1 MRKEAKMFQAETKE
15 LLNLMIHSIYTNREI
30 FLRELISNASDAI
43 DKIKFEALTNSEILG
58 EDKDFKITLSVNKD
72 KKEITITDNG
82 IGMTY
87 DEVAENIGT
96 IAKSG
101 SKAFKEKLE
110 NTSKDDIDIIG
121 QFGVGF
127 YSGFMVADK
136 MTLITKSPKSDMGVK
151 WTSTGD
157 GSYEIEEFEKKER
170 GTSITLTIKD
180 GEEFMTFLEDWKIRD
195 LVKKYSDYVRY
206 PIIFNDETI
215 NSTKPIWKT
224 DKSQLKDENYNEF
237 YKSTFHD
244 WEDPMFHF
252 HLKVQGSIEYTALL
266 YIPKKAPM
274 DFYSKDY
281 KKGLQLYTKNVF
293 IMDKCDELI
302 PEYFSF
308 VKGLVD
314 CDDLSLNISREILQ
328 QNSELTAISKNFE
341 KKIIS
346 ELEYILKNDREKY
359 IEFWEAF
366 GRNIK
371 FGIHDMFG
379 MNKDKLQNLLIFRS
393 SLDDKYVTLK
403 EYVER
408 MGEEKKE
415 ILYVV
420 GEDLATV
427 KSLPKMEALKE
438 KGVEVLILTDK
449 IDEFALKTMNEF
461 EGKTFKSISDSD
473 FKLEENKE
481 KEEEKKEILYV
492 VGEDLATVKSLPK
505 MEALKE
511 KGVEVLILTDKIDE
525 FALKTMNEFEGKT
538 FKSISDSDFKLEENK
553 EKEEEIK
560 KLSED
565 NKSMLDKI
573 KESLTGKIVDVELSN
588 NLGSGASALLA
599 KGEISLEMEKVLS
612 QIPGNESIKAEKILA
627 LNPEHPLF
635 TKLQE
640 CKDTPKFDDL
650 LDILYT
656 EALML
661 EGFQVENPVEFIKKL
676 NNLLK

>member
-30 FLRELISNASDAI
+30 FLREFISNASDAI

-328 QNSELTAISKNFE
+328 QNSELTAISKNLE

-438 KGVEVLILTDK
+438 KGI
-449 IDEFALKTMNEF
+449 
-461 EGKTFKSISDSD
+461 
-473 FKLEENKE
+473 
-481 KEEEKKEILYV
+481 
-492 VGEDLATVKSLPK
+492 
-505 MEALKE
+505 
-511 KGVEVLILTDKIDE
+511 EVLILTDKIDE

-565 NKSMLDKI
+565 NKPMLDKI

-612 QIPGNESIKAEKILA
+612 QIPGNENIKAEKILA

-635 TKLQE
+635 AKLQE

-661 EGFQVENPVEFIKKL
+661 EGFQIENPVEFIKKL

>member
-252 HLKVQGSIEYTALL
+252 HLKVQGNIEYTALL

-328 QNSELTAISKNFE
+328 QNSELTAISKNLE

-438 KGVEVLILTDK
+438 KGI
-449 IDEFALKTMNEF
+449 
-461 EGKTFKSISDSD
+461 
-473 FKLEENKE
+473 
-481 KEEEKKEILYV
+481 
-492 VGEDLATVKSLPK
+492 
-505 MEALKE
+505 
-511 KGVEVLILTDKIDE
+511 EVLILTDKIDE

-635 TKLQE
+635 AKLQE

-661 EGFQVENPVEFIKKL
+661 EGFQIENPVEFIKKL

>member
-1 MRKEAKMFQAETKE
+1 MRKEAKVFQAETKE
-15 LLNLMIHSIYTNREI
+15 LLNLMIHSIYTNKEI

-43 DKIKFEALTNSEILG
+43 DKLKFESLTNSEILE
-58 EDKDFKITLSVNKD
+58 EDRDFKITISVDKD
-72 KKEITITDNG
+72 KKEITISDNG

-87 DEVAENIGT
+87 EEVAENIGT

-110 NTSKDDIDIIG
+110 NISKDDIDIIG

-136 MTLITKSPKSDMGVK
+136 MTLVTKSPKSDIGVK

-157 GSYEIEEFEKKER
+157 GSYEIEEYEKTER
-170 GTSITLTIKD
+170 GTTITLTIKE
-180 GEEFMTFLEDWKIRD
+180 GEEYIGFLEEWKIRD

-206 PIIFNDETI
+206 PIIFKDETI

-237 YKSTFHD
+237 YKSNFHD

-252 HLKVQGSIEYTALL
+252 HLKVQGNIEYTALL

-308 VKGLVD
+308 IKGLVD

-328 QNSELTAISKNFE
+328 QNSELTAISKNLE

-408 MGEEKKE
+408 MREEKKE

-438 KGVEVLILTDK
+438 KGIEVLILTDK

-461 EGKTFKSISDSD
+461 AGKNFKSI
-473 FKLEENKE
+473 N
-481 KEEEKKEILYV
+481 
-492 VGEDLATVKSLPK
+492 
-505 MEALKE
+505 
-511 KGVEVLILTDKIDE
+511 
-525 FALKTMNEFEGKT
+525 
-538 FKSISDSDFKLEENK
+538 DSDFKLEENK

-565 NKSMLDKI
+565 NRTMLDKI
-573 KESLTGKIVDVELSN
+573 KESLAGKIVDVELSN

-612 QIPGNESIKAEKILA
+612 QIPGNENVKAEKVLA

-635 TKLQE
+635 AKLQE
-640 CKDTPKFDDL
+640 CKDTSKFNDL
-650 LDILYT
+650 LEVLYT

-661 EGFQVENPVEFIKKL
+661 EGFQIENPVDFIKKL

>member
-1 MRKEAKMFQAETKE
+1 MRKEAKVFQAETKE
-15 LLNLMIHSIYTNREI
+15 LLNLMIHSIYTNKEI

-43 DKIKFEALTNSEILG
+43 DKIKFEALTNTDILG
-58 EDKDFKITLSVNKD
+58 EDKDFKITLTLDKD
-72 KKEITITDNG
+72 KKEITISDNG

-110 NTSKDDIDIIG
+110 NISKDDIDIIG

-127 YSGFMVADK
+127 YSGFMVAEE
-136 MTLITKSPKSDMGVK
+136 MTLVTKSPNSEMGVK

-157 GSYEIEEFEKKER
+157 GSYEIEEIEKSDR
-170 GTSITLTIKD
+170 GTTITLKIKD
-180 GEEFMTFLEDWKIRD
+180 GEEYSAFLEEWKIKD

-206 PIIFNDETI
+206 PIYFNEEII

-224 DKSQLKDENYNEF
+224 DKSQLTDEKYNEF

-252 HLKVQGSIEYTALL
+252 HLKVQGNIEYSALL
-266 YIPKKAPM
+266 FIPKKAPI

-308 VKGLVD
+308 IKGLVD

-328 QNSELTAISKNFE
+328 QNSELSTISKNLE

-346 ELEYILKNDREKY
+346 ELEYILKNDRDKY

-408 MGEEKKE
+408 MGEKKE

-438 KGVEVLILTDK
+438 KGIEVLILTDK
-449 IDEFALKTMNEF
+449 IDEFALKTMSEYD
-461 EGKTFKSISDSD
+461 GKAFKSINDSD
-473 FKLEENKE
+473 FKL
-481 KEEEKKEILYV
+481 
-492 VGEDLATVKSLPK
+492 D
-505 MEALKE
+505 
-511 KGVEVLILTDKIDE
+511 
-525 FALKTMNEFEGKT
+525 
-538 FKSISDSDFKLEENK
+538 ENK

-560 KLSED
+560 KLAED

-573 KESLTGKIVDVELSN
+573 KETLSGKIVDVELSN

-612 QIPGNESIKAEKILA
+612 QIPGNENIKAEKVLA
-627 LNPEHPLF
+627 LNPDHPLF
-635 TKLQE
+635 NKLQE

-650 LDILYT
+650 LNVLYT

-661 EGFQVENPVEFIKKL
+661 EGFQIENPVEFIKKL
-676 NNLLK
+676 NNLIK

>member
-1 MRKEAKMFQAETKE
+1 MRKEAKVFQAETKE
-15 LLNLMIHSIYTNREI
+15 LLNLMIHSIYTNKEI

-43 DKIKFEALTNSEILG
+43 DKIKFEALTNTDILG
-58 EDKDFKITLSVNKD
+58 EDKDFKITLTLDKD
-72 KKEITITDNG
+72 KKEITISDNG

-110 NTSKDDIDIIG
+110 NISKDDIDIIG

-127 YSGFMVADK
+127 YSGFMVAEE
-136 MTLITKSPKSDMGVK
+136 MTLVTKSPNSEMGVK

-157 GSYEIEEFEKKER
+157 GSYAIEEIEKSDR
-170 GTSITLTIKD
+170 GTTITLKIKD
-180 GEEFMTFLEDWKIRD
+180 GEEYSAFLEEWKIKD

-206 PIIFNDETI
+206 PIYFNEEII

-224 DKSQLKDENYNEF
+224 DKSQLTDEKYNEF

-252 HLKVQGSIEYTALL
+252 HLKVQGNIEYSALL
-266 YIPKKAPM
+266 FIPKKAPI

-308 VKGLVD
+308 IKGLVD

-328 QNSELTAISKNFE
+328 QNSELSTISKNLE

-346 ELEYILKNDREKY
+346 ELEYILKNDRDKY

-408 MGEEKKE
+408 MGEKKE

-438 KGVEVLILTDK
+438 KGIEVLILTDK
-449 IDEFALKTMNEF
+449 IDEFALKTMSEYD
-461 EGKTFKSISDSD
+461 GKTFKSINDSD
-473 FKLEENKE
+473 FKL
-481 KEEEKKEILYV
+481 
-492 VGEDLATVKSLPK
+492 D
-505 MEALKE
+505 
-511 KGVEVLILTDKIDE
+511 
-525 FALKTMNEFEGKT
+525 
-538 FKSISDSDFKLEENK
+538 ENK

-560 KLSED
+560 KLAED

-573 KESLTGKIVDVELSN
+573 KESLSGKIVDVELSN

-612 QIPGNESIKAEKILA
+612 QIPGNENIKAEKVLA
-627 LNPEHPLF
+627 LNPDHPLF
-635 TKLQE
+635 NKLQE

-650 LDILYT
+650 LNVLYT

-661 EGFQVENPVEFIKKL
+661 EGFQIENPVEFIKKL
-676 NNLLK
+676 NNLIK

>member
-180 GEEFMTFLEDWKIRD
+180 GEEFITFLEDWKIRD

-224 DKSQLKDENYNEF
+224 DKAQLKDENYNEF

-252 HLKVQGSIEYTALL
+252 HLKVQGNIEYTALL

-328 QNSELTAISKNFE
+328 QNSELTAISKNLE

-438 KGVEVLILTDK
+438 KGI
-449 IDEFALKTMNEF
+449 
-461 EGKTFKSISDSD
+461 
-473 FKLEENKE
+473 
-481 KEEEKKEILYV
+481 
-492 VGEDLATVKSLPK
+492 
-505 MEALKE
+505 
-511 KGVEVLILTDKIDE
+511 EVLILTDKIDE

-635 TKLQE
+635 AKLQE

-661 EGFQVENPVEFIKKL
+661 EGFQIENPVEFIKKL

>member
-1 MRKEAKMFQAETKE
+1 MFQAETKE

-328 QNSELTAISKNFE
+328 QNSELTAISKNLE

-438 KGVEVLILTDK
+438 KGI
-449 IDEFALKTMNEF
+449 
-461 EGKTFKSISDSD
+461 
-473 FKLEENKE
+473 
-481 KEEEKKEILYV
+481 
-492 VGEDLATVKSLPK
+492 
-505 MEALKE
+505 
-511 KGVEVLILTDKIDE
+511 EVLILTDKIDE

-612 QIPGNESIKAEKILA
+612 QIPGNENIKAEKILA

-635 TKLQE
+635 AKLQE

-661 EGFQVENPVEFIKKL
+661 EGFQIENPVEFIKKL

>member
-1 MRKEAKMFQAETKE
+1 MRKEAKVFQAETKE
-15 LLNLMIHSIYTNREI
+15 LLNLMIHSIYTNKEI

-43 DKIKFEALTNSEILG
+43 DKLKFESLTNSEILG
-58 EDKDFKITLSVNKD
+58 EDRDFKITISVDKD
-72 KKEITITDNG
+72 KKEITISDNG

-87 DEVAENIGT
+87 EEVAENIGT

-110 NTSKDDIDIIG
+110 NISKDDIDIIG

-136 MTLITKSPKSDMGVK
+136 MTLITKSPKSDIGVK

-157 GSYEIEEFEKKER
+157 GSYEIEEYEKAER
-170 GTSITLTIKD
+170 GTTITLTIKE
-180 GEEFMTFLEDWKIRD
+180 GEEYIGFLEEWKIRD

-206 PIIFNDETI
+206 PIIFKDETI

-237 YKSTFHD
+237 YKSNFHD

-252 HLKVQGSIEYTALL
+252 HLKVQGNIEYTALL

-308 VKGLVD
+308 IKGLVD

-328 QNSELTAISKNFE
+328 QNSELTAISKNLE

-420 GEDLATV
+420 GEDLATI

-438 KGVEVLILTDK
+438 KGIEVLILTDK

-461 EGKTFKSISDSD
+461 DGKNFKSI
-473 FKLEENKE
+473 N
-481 KEEEKKEILYV
+481 
-492 VGEDLATVKSLPK
+492 
-505 MEALKE
+505 
-511 KGVEVLILTDKIDE
+511 
-525 FALKTMNEFEGKT
+525 
-538 FKSISDSDFKLEENK
+538 DSDFKLEENK

-565 NKSMLDKI
+565 NRTMLDKI
-573 KESLTGKIVDVELSN
+573 KESLAGKIVDVELSN

-612 QIPGNESIKAEKILA
+612 QIPGNENVKAEKVLA

-635 TKLQE
+635 AKLQE
-640 CKDTPKFDDL
+640 CKDTSKFNDL
-650 LDILYT
+650 LEVLYT

-661 EGFQVENPVEFIKKL
+661 EGFQIENPVDFIKKL

>member
-328 QNSELTAISKNFE
+328 QNSELTAISKNLE

-438 KGVEVLILTDK
+438 KGIEVLILTDK

-473 FKLEENKE
+473 FKLEENK
-481 KEEEKKEILYV
+481 K
-492 VGEDLATVKSLPK
+492 
-505 MEALKE
+505 
-511 KGVEVLILTDKIDE
+511 
-525 FALKTMNEFEGKT
+525 
-538 FKSISDSDFKLEENK
+538 
-553 EKEEEIK
+553 KEEEIK

-612 QIPGNESIKAEKILA
+612 QIPGNENIKAEKILA

-635 TKLQE
+635 AKLQE

-661 EGFQVENPVEFIKKL
+661 EGFQIENPVEFIKKL

>member
-58 EDKDFKITLSVNKD
+58 EDRDFTITLSVNKD

-328 QNSELTAISKNFE
+328 QNSELTAISKNLE

-438 KGVEVLILTDK
+438 KGI
-449 IDEFALKTMNEF
+449 
-461 EGKTFKSISDSD
+461 
-473 FKLEENKE
+473 
-481 KEEEKKEILYV
+481 
-492 VGEDLATVKSLPK
+492 
-505 MEALKE
+505 
-511 KGVEVLILTDKIDE
+511 EVLILTDKIDE

-612 QIPGNESIKAEKILA
+612 QIPGNENIKAEKILA

-635 TKLQE
+635 AKLQE

-661 EGFQVENPVEFIKKL
+661 EGFQIENPVEFIKKL

>member
-1 MRKEAKMFQAETKE
+1 MRKEAKVFQAETKE
-15 LLNLMIHSIYTNREI
+15 LLNLMIHSIYTNKEI

-43 DKIKFEALTNSEILG
+43 DKLKFESLTNSEILG
-58 EDKDFKITLSVNKD
+58 EDRDFKITISVDKD
-72 KKEITITDNG
+72 KKEITISDNG

-87 DEVAENIGT
+87 EEVAENIGT

-110 NTSKDDIDIIG
+110 NVSKDDIDIIG

-136 MTLITKSPKSDMGVK
+136 MTLVTKSPKSDIGVK

-157 GSYEIEEFEKKER
+157 GSYEIEEYEKTER
-170 GTSITLTIKD
+170 GTTITLTIKE
-180 GEEFMTFLEDWKIRD
+180 GEEYIGFLEEWKIRD

-206 PIIFNDETI
+206 PIIFKDETI

-237 YKSTFHD
+237 YKSNFHD

-252 HLKVQGSIEYTALL
+252 HLKVQGNIEYTALL

-308 VKGLVD
+308 IKGLVD

-328 QNSELTAISKNFE
+328 QNSELTAISKNLE

-438 KGVEVLILTDK
+438 KGIEVLILTDK

-461 EGKTFKSISDSD
+461 DGKNFKSI
-473 FKLEENKE
+473 N
-481 KEEEKKEILYV
+481 
-492 VGEDLATVKSLPK
+492 
-505 MEALKE
+505 
-511 KGVEVLILTDKIDE
+511 
-525 FALKTMNEFEGKT
+525 
-538 FKSISDSDFKLEENK
+538 DSDFKLEENK

-565 NKSMLDKI
+565 NRTMLDKI
-573 KESLTGKIVDVELSN
+573 KESLAGKIVDVELSN

-612 QIPGNESIKAEKILA
+612 QIPGNENVKAEKVLA

-635 TKLQE
+635 AKLQE
-640 CKDTPKFDDL
+640 CKDTSKFNDL
-650 LDILYT
+650 LEVLYT

-661 EGFQVENPVEFIKKL
+661 EGFQIENPVDFIKKL

>member
-180 GEEFMTFLEDWKIRD
+180 GEEFITFLEDWKIRD

-252 HLKVQGSIEYTALL
+252 HLKVQGNIEYTALL

-328 QNSELTAISKNFE
+328 QNSELTAISKNLE

-438 KGVEVLILTDK
+438 KGI
-449 IDEFALKTMNEF
+449 
-461 EGKTFKSISDSD
+461 
-473 FKLEENKE
+473 
-481 KEEEKKEILYV
+481 
-492 VGEDLATVKSLPK
+492 
-505 MEALKE
+505 
-511 KGVEVLILTDKIDE
+511 EVLILTDKIDE

-635 TKLQE
+635 AKLQE

-661 EGFQVENPVEFIKKL
+661 EGFQIENPVEFIKKL

>member
-1 MRKEAKMFQAETKE
+1 MRKEAKVFQAETKE
-15 LLNLMIHSIYTNREI
+15 LLNLMIHSIYTNKEI

-43 DKIKFEALTNSEILG
+43 DKLKFESLTNSEILG
-58 EDKDFKITLSVNKD
+58 EDRDFKITISVDKD
-72 KKEITITDNG
+72 KKEITISDNG

-87 DEVAENIGT
+87 EEVAENIGT

-110 NTSKDDIDIIG
+110 NVSKDDIDIIG

-136 MTLITKSPKSDMGVK
+136 MTLVTKSPKSDIGVK

-157 GSYEIEEFEKKER
+157 GSYEIEEYEKTER
-170 GTSITLTIKD
+170 GTTITLTIKE
-180 GEEFMTFLEDWKIRD
+180 GEEYIGFLEEWKIRD

-206 PIIFNDETI
+206 PIIFKDETI

-237 YKSTFHD
+237 YKSNFHD

-252 HLKVQGSIEYTALL
+252 HLKVQGNIEYTALL

-308 VKGLVD
+308 IKGLVD

-328 QNSELTAISKNFE
+328 QNSELTAISKNLE

-438 KGVEVLILTDK
+438 KGIEVLILTDK

-461 EGKTFKSISDSD
+461 AGKNFKSI
-473 FKLEENKE
+473 N
-481 KEEEKKEILYV
+481 
-492 VGEDLATVKSLPK
+492 
-505 MEALKE
+505 
-511 KGVEVLILTDKIDE
+511 
-525 FALKTMNEFEGKT
+525 
-538 FKSISDSDFKLEENK
+538 DSDFKLEENK

-565 NKSMLDKI
+565 NRTMLDKI
-573 KESLTGKIVDVELSN
+573 KESLAGKIVDVELSN

-612 QIPGNESIKAEKILA
+612 QIPGNENVKAEKVLA

-635 TKLQE
+635 VKLQE
-640 CKDTPKFDDL
+640 CKNTSKFNDL
-650 LDILYT
+650 LEVLYT

-661 EGFQVENPVEFIKKL
+661 EGFQIENPVDFIKKL

>member
-1 MRKEAKMFQAETKE
+1 MRKESKAFQAETKE
-15 LLNLMIHSIYTNREI
+15 LLNLMINSIYTNKEI

-43 DKIKFEALTNSEILG
+43 DKLKFTALTNSEILG
-58 EDKDFKITLSVNKD
+58 ENSEFKITLAVDKD
-72 KKEITITDNG
+72 KREITITDNG

-110 NTSKDDIDIIG
+110 NVSKNDVDIIG

-127 YSGFMVADK
+127 YSGFMVADT
-136 MTLITKSPKSDMGVK
+136 MTILTKSPNSDKGVK
-151 WTSTGD
+151 WYSSGD
-157 GSYEIEEFEKKER
+157 GAYEIEEIDREER
-170 GTSITLTIKD
+170 GTSITLTIKT
-180 GEEFMTFLEDWKIRD
+180 GEEFDTFLEDWKIKE

-206 PIIFNDETI
+206 PIYFNNEVI

-224 DKSQLKDENYNEF
+224 DKNSLKDEDYNEF
-237 YKSTFHD
+237 YKANFHD
-244 WEDPMFHF
+244 WEDPMLHL
-252 HLKVQGSIEYTALL
+252 HLKVQGSVEYTALL

-308 VKGLVD
+308 IKGLVD
-314 CDDLSLNISREILQ
+314 CDNLSLNISREILQ
-328 QNSELTAISKNFE
+328 QNSELQAISKNLE

-346 ELEYILKNDREKY
+346 ELEKLLKKDREKY

-379 MNKDKLQNLLIFRS
+379 MNKDKLQNLLIFRT
-393 SLDDKYVTLK
+393 SLDEKYSTLK
-403 EYVER
+403 EYVDR
-408 MGEEKKE
+408 MGERKE

-427 KSLPKMEALKE
+427 TSLPKMETLKE
-438 KGVEVLILTDK
+438 KGIEVLLLTDR
-449 IDEFALKTMNEF
+449 IDEFALKTMMEF
-461 EGKTFKSISDSD
+461 EGKAFKSINDSD
-473 FKLEENKE
+473 FK
-481 KEEEKKEILYV
+481 
-492 VGEDLATVKSLPK
+492 
-505 MEALKE
+505 
-511 KGVEVLILTDKIDE
+511 ID
-525 FALKTMNEFEGKT
+525 
-538 FKSISDSDFKLEENK
+538 DSK

-565 NKSMLDKI
+565 NRSLLDKI
-573 KESLTGKIVDVELSN
+573 KDTLSGKIVDVELSN
-588 NLGSGASALLA
+588 DLGKGASALLA
-599 KGEISLEMEKVLS
+599 KGNISLEMEKVLS
-612 QIPGNESIKAEKILA
+612 QLPGNEEVKAEKILA
-627 LNPEHPLF
+627 LNPEHPVF
-635 TKLQE
+635 KKLQTLE
-640 CKDTPKFDDL
+640 NSEEFKDL
-650 LDILYT
+650 LDVLYT
-656 EALML
+656 EALIL
-661 EGFQVENPVEFIKKL
+661 EGFQIENPVEFIKKL

>member
-1 MRKEAKMFQAETKE
+1 MRKESKAFQAETKE
-15 LLNLMIHSIYTNREI
+15 LLNLMINSIYTNKEI

-43 DKIKFEALTNSEILG
+43 DKLKFTALTNSEILG
-58 EDKDFKITLSVNKD
+58 ENSEFKITLAVDKD
-72 KKEITITDNG
+72 KREITITDNG

-110 NTSKDDIDIIG
+110 NVSKDDVDIIG

-127 YSGFMVADK
+127 YSGFMVADT
-136 MTLITKSPKSDMGVK
+136 MTILTKSPNSDKGVK
-151 WTSTGD
+151 WYSSGD
-157 GSYEIEEFEKKER
+157 GAYEIEEIDREER
-170 GTSITLTIKD
+170 GTSITLTIKA
-180 GEEFMTFLEDWKIRD
+180 GEEFDTFLEDWKIKE

-206 PIIFNDETI
+206 PIYFNNEVI

-224 DKSQLKDENYNEF
+224 DKNSLKDEDYNEF
-237 YKSTFHD
+237 YKANFHD
-244 WEDPMFHF
+244 WEDPMLHL
-252 HLKVQGSIEYTALL
+252 HLKVQGSVEYTALL

-308 VKGLVD
+308 IKGLVD
-314 CDDLSLNISREILQ
+314 CDNLSLNISREILQ
-328 QNSELTAISKNFE
+328 QNSELQAISKNLE

-346 ELEYILKNDREKY
+346 ELEKILKKDREKY

-379 MNKDKLQNLLIFRS
+379 MNKDKLQNLLIFRT
-393 SLDDKYVTLK
+393 SLDEKYSTLK
-403 EYVER
+403 EYVDR
-408 MGEEKKE
+408 MGERKE

-427 KSLPKMEALKE
+427 TSLPKMETLKE
-438 KGVEVLILTDK
+438 KGIEVLLLTDR
-449 IDEFALKTMNEF
+449 IDEFALKTMMEF
-461 EGKTFKSISDSD
+461 EGKTFKSINDSD
-473 FKLEENKE
+473 FK
-481 KEEEKKEILYV
+481 
-492 VGEDLATVKSLPK
+492 
-505 MEALKE
+505 
-511 KGVEVLILTDKIDE
+511 ID
-525 FALKTMNEFEGKT
+525 
-538 FKSISDSDFKLEENK
+538 DSK

-565 NKSMLDKI
+565 NRSLLDKI
-573 KESLTGKIVDVELSN
+573 KDTLSGKIVDVELSN
-588 NLGSGASALLA
+588 DLGKGASALLA
-599 KGEISLEMEKVLS
+599 KGNISLEMEKVLS
-612 QIPGNESIKAEKILA
+612 QLPGNEEVKAEKILA
-627 LNPEHPLF
+627 LNPEHPVF
-635 TKLQE
+635 KKLQTLE
-640 CKDTPKFDDL
+640 NSEEFKDL
-650 LDILYT
+650 LDVLYT
-656 EALML
+656 EALIL
-661 EGFQVENPVEFIKKL
+661 EGFQIENPVEFIKKL

>member
-1 MRKEAKMFQAETKE
+1 MRKESKAFQAETKE
-15 LLNLMIHSIYTNREI
+15 LLNLMINSIYTNKEI

-43 DKIKFEALTNSEILG
+43 DKLKFTALTNSEILG
-58 EDKDFKITLSVNKD
+58 ENNEFKITLVVDKD
-72 KKEITITDNG
+72 KREITITDNG

-110 NTSKDDIDIIG
+110 NVSKDDVDIIG

-127 YSGFMVADK
+127 YSGFMVADT
-136 MTLITKSPKSDMGVK
+136 MTILTKSPNSDKGVK
-151 WTSTGD
+151 WYSSGD
-157 GSYEIEEFEKKER
+157 GAYEIEEIDREER
-170 GTSITLTIKD
+170 GTSITLTIKA
-180 GEEFMTFLEDWKIRD
+180 GEEFDTFLEDWKIKE

-206 PIIFNDETI
+206 PIYFNNEVI

-224 DKSQLKDENYNEF
+224 DKNSLNDEDYNEF
-237 YKSTFHD
+237 YKANFHD
-244 WEDPMFHF
+244 WEDPMLHL
-252 HLKVQGSIEYTALL
+252 HLKVQGSVEYTALL

-308 VKGLVD
+308 IKGLVD
-314 CDDLSLNISREILQ
+314 CDNLSLNISREILQ
-328 QNSELTAISKNFE
+328 QNSELQAISKNLE

-346 ELEYILKNDREKY
+346 ELEKILKKDREKY

-379 MNKDKLQNLLIFRS
+379 MNKDKLQNLLIFRI
-393 SLDDKYVTLK
+393 SLDEKYSTLK
-403 EYVER
+403 EYVDR
-408 MGEEKKE
+408 MGERKE

-427 KSLPKMEALKE
+427 TSLPKMETLKE
-438 KGVEVLILTDK
+438 KGIEVLLLTDR
-449 IDEFALKTMNEF
+449 IDEFALKTMMEF
-461 EGKTFKSISDSD
+461 EGKTFKSINDSD
-473 FKLEENKE
+473 FK
-481 KEEEKKEILYV
+481 
-492 VGEDLATVKSLPK
+492 
-505 MEALKE
+505 
-511 KGVEVLILTDKIDE
+511 ID
-525 FALKTMNEFEGKT
+525 
-538 FKSISDSDFKLEENK
+538 DSK

-565 NKSMLDKI
+565 NRSLLDKI
-573 KESLTGKIVDVELSN
+573 KDTLSGKIVDVELSN
-588 NLGSGASALLA
+588 DLGKGASALLA
-599 KGEISLEMEKVLS
+599 KGNISLEMEKVLS
-612 QIPGNESIKAEKILA
+612 QLPGNEEVKAEKILA
-627 LNPEHPLF
+627 LNPEHPVF
-635 TKLQE
+635 KKLQTLE
-640 CKDTPKFDDL
+640 NSEEFKDL
-650 LDILYT
+650 LDVLYT
-656 EALML
+656 EALIL
-661 EGFQVENPVEFIKKL
+661 EGFQIENPVEFIKKL

>member
-58 EDKDFKITLSVNKD
+58 EDRDFKITLSVNKD

-328 QNSELTAISKNFE
+328 QNSELTAISKNLE

-379 MNKDKLQNLLIFRS
+379 VNKDKLQNLLIFRS

-438 KGVEVLILTDK
+438 KGI
-449 IDEFALKTMNEF
+449 
-461 EGKTFKSISDSD
+461 
-473 FKLEENKE
+473 
-481 KEEEKKEILYV
+481 
-492 VGEDLATVKSLPK
+492 
-505 MEALKE
+505 
-511 KGVEVLILTDKIDE
+511 EVLILTDKIDE

-612 QIPGNESIKAEKILA
+612 QIPGNENIKAEKILA

-635 TKLQE
+635 AKLQE

-661 EGFQVENPVEFIKKL
+661 EGFQIENPVEFIKKL

>member
-1 MRKEAKMFQAETKE
+1 MRKESKAFQAETKE
-15 LLNLMIHSIYTNREI
+15 LLNLMINSIYTNKEI

-43 DKIKFEALTNSEILG
+43 DKLKFTALTNSEILG
-58 EDKDFKITLSVNKD
+58 ENNEFKITLVVDKD
-72 KKEITITDNG
+72 KREITITDNG

-110 NTSKDDIDIIG
+110 NVSKDDVDIIG

-127 YSGFMVADK
+127 YSGFMVADT
-136 MTLITKSPKSDMGVK
+136 MTILTKSPNSDKGVK
-151 WTSTGD
+151 WYSSGD
-157 GSYEIEEFEKKER
+157 GAYEIEEINREER
-170 GTSITLTIKD
+170 GTSITLTIKA
-180 GEEFMTFLEDWKIRD
+180 GEEFDTFLEDWKIKE

-206 PIIFNDETI
+206 PIYFNNEVI

-224 DKSQLKDENYNEF
+224 DKNSLKDEDYNEF
-237 YKSTFHD
+237 YKANFHD
-244 WEDPMFHF
+244 WEDPMLYL
-252 HLKVQGSIEYTALL
+252 HLKVQGSVEYTALL

-308 VKGLVD
+308 IKGLVD
-314 CDDLSLNISREILQ
+314 CDNLSLNISREILQ
-328 QNSELTAISKNFE
+328 QNSELQAISKNLE

-346 ELEYILKNDREKY
+346 ELEKILKKDREKY

-379 MNKDKLQNLLIFRS
+379 MNKDKLQNLLIFRT
-393 SLDDKYVTLK
+393 SLDEKYSTLK
-403 EYVER
+403 EYVDR
-408 MGEEKKE
+408 MGERKE

-427 KSLPKMEALKE
+427 TSLPKMETLKE
-438 KGVEVLILTDK
+438 KGIEVLLLTDR
-449 IDEFALKTMNEF
+449 IDEFALKTMMEF
-461 EGKTFKSISDSD
+461 EGKTFKSINDSD
-473 FKLEENKE
+473 FK
-481 KEEEKKEILYV
+481 
-492 VGEDLATVKSLPK
+492 
-505 MEALKE
+505 
-511 KGVEVLILTDKIDE
+511 ID
-525 FALKTMNEFEGKT
+525 
-538 FKSISDSDFKLEENK
+538 DSK

-565 NKSMLDKI
+565 NRSLLDKI
-573 KESLTGKIVDVELSN
+573 KDTLSGKIVDVELSN
-588 NLGSGASALLA
+588 DLGKGASALLA
-599 KGEISLEMEKVLS
+599 KGNISLEMEKVLS
-612 QIPGNESIKAEKILA
+612 QLPGNEEVKAEKILA
-627 LNPEHPLF
+627 LNPEHPVF
-635 TKLQE
+635 KKLQTLE
-640 CKDTPKFDDL
+640 NSEEFKDL
-650 LDILYT
+650 LDVLYT
-656 EALML
+656 EALIL
-661 EGFQVENPVEFIKKL
+661 EGFQIENPVEFIKKL

>member
-328 QNSELTAISKNFE
+328 QNSELTAISKNLE

-346 ELEYILKNDREKY
+346 ELEYILKNDREKH

-438 KGVEVLILTDK
+438 KGI
-449 IDEFALKTMNEF
+449 
-461 EGKTFKSISDSD
+461 
-473 FKLEENKE
+473 
-481 KEEEKKEILYV
+481 
-492 VGEDLATVKSLPK
+492 
-505 MEALKE
+505 
-511 KGVEVLILTDKIDE
+511 EVLILTDKIDE

-612 QIPGNESIKAEKILA
+612 QIPGNENIKAEKILA

-635 TKLQE
+635 AKLQE

-661 EGFQVENPVEFIKKL
+661 EGFQIENPVEFIKKL